1 MSEAEDQQWKQ
12 PFRPILPRLNPWLL
26 MFFWTACCIRLG
38 ISNIPQDVLV
48 DVALDVQEKRAI
60 LSSWASDACAVGS
73 VPALRMLPGAGEPV
87 SFDAIRDALRQLDQK
102 DELAGRDG
110 SDSAEVA
117 AFVPLVDRI

>member
-1 MSEAEDQQWKQ
+1 
-12 PFRPILPRLNPWLL
+12 